1 MIRTLSSWLSGLLS
15 PPVELGLLAFSIVAV
30 LASIVLVPRF
40 LASLPQDY
48 LRGSRASVH
57 HSMPLRL
64 LRNALGVVLLLL
76 GLAMLLLPGQGLL
89 TVLVGLLLLDFPGKH
104 RLVVRLLGRPS
115 VLKLVNKLRA
125 HRGSPPLAT

>member
-64 LRNALGVVLLLL
+64 LRNGLGVVLLLL

-89 TVLVGLLLLDFPGKH
+89 TVLAGLLLLDFPGKH
-104 RLVVRLLGRPS
+104 RLVVRLLGKPS

-125 HRGSPPLAT
+125 HRGSPPLGT